1 MQAVSGRLQLFIV
14 AIVAI
19 AIIALAALFTQPFAP
34 SIIAIDAPPV
44 LSQITDRRDSN
55 RPSSRS
61 KVSLGDRY
69 QCVNPYSRQ
78 GFIWMEDKSSEND
91 TSWVP
96 FYEGML
102 QEKFSQI
109 WDDKGESVDPTID
122 NVRYYPDI
130 VPPSDLLKS
139 APTTWMQLMMRHR
152 TLRKAIAKTKTEED
166 ETAGLQSQD
175 KMQLRQL
182 GEQLSWVRGRRILI
196 VGDSVDEDLAAN
208 MCEMLGS
215 SLEYRKGSDSKEH
228 ATAICSVQEWNLT
241 IVHWQIACVGNSCPS
256 ESSNPTVKPVAIE
269 DRWQQHFLPTA
280 DTAIG
285 ANGISPDLVIL
296 QTGLWDVQ
304 YFVNAHKERYHKK
317 TTNYSRVLT
326 FRELVYYM
334 QRVRYA
340 IYKLR
345 ALYGDHVPI
354 IYRSI
359 SLKNVEDGDTPA
371 VNLDQAARFA
381 CREVDVEVMEF
392 GHIVRGY
399 YSFYADDV
407 HIKRGPL
414 TVLWA
419 NMVFWYLFRSQGG
432 VEVRGELVK
441 MPEINGTA
449 AESWGLCHDVYMND
463 PK

>member
-14 AIVAI
+14 AIVAVV
-19 AIIALAALFTQPFAP
+19 IIALAAVLTKPFAP
-34 SIIAIDAPPV
+34 SLIAIDPRPV
-44 LSQITDRRDSN
+44 LPQLTDRDLTRH
-55 RPSSRS
+55 SSRS
-61 KVSLGDRY
+61 APGKRY

-78 GFIWMEDKSSEND
+78 GFIWMEDKSSEMD

-96 FYEGML
+96 FYEGTL
-102 QEKFSQI
+102 QEKFAQI
-109 WDDKGESVDPTID
+109 WDDKGQSVDPTTK

-130 VPPSDLLKS
+130 VPPSELLKS
-139 APTTWMQLMMRHR
+139 APTSWIQLIMRHR
-152 TLRKAIAKTKTEED
+152 ILRKAVAKSKTKEND
-166 ETAGLQSQD
+166 AAGVQSQD
-175 KMQLRQL
+175 KLQLRQL
-182 GEQLSWVRGRRILI
+182 DEQLSWVRGRRILI
-196 VGDSVDEDLAAN
+196 VGDSVDEDLTAN

-215 SLEYRKGSDSKEH
+215 SIEYRKGRDSDEH
-228 ATAICSVQEWNLT
+228 LTAICKVQELNLT
-241 IVHWQIACVGNSCPS
+241 IVYWQIACVGNSCPS
-256 ESSNPTVKPVAIE
+256 ESSNPTVKAVAIE

-280 DTAIG
+280 DTAVG
-285 ANGISPDLVIL
+285 ANGMSPDLVIL
-296 QTGLWDVQ
+296 QTGLSDVQ
-304 YFVNAHKERYHKK
+304 DFVNAHKERYHSKSAD
-317 TTNYSRVLT
+317 YARVLT
-326 FRELVYYM
+326 YRELVFYM

-345 ALYGDHVPI
+345 ALYGDHLPI

-359 SLKNVEDGDTPA
+359 SLKNTDDGDTAA

-392 GHIVRGY
+392 GHIMRGY
-399 YSFYADDV
+399 YSFYDDDV
-407 HIKRGPL
+407 HLKRGPL

-441 MPEINGTA
+441 MPEINGTV
-449 AESWGLCHDVYMND
+449 AENWKMCHEAYMND